1 MKFLKVICLLAVIG
15 VLLKVAFRNDY
26 SPTLPASAEKTSGE
40 HSMAR
45 QHAKS
50 VKITLDSSQ
59 IADLMEQVPGQ
70 PEITTEGELRIYKWR
85 FSDGSAMVA
94 RFKPSAQ
101 AGAGLV
107 LHMVGFE

>member
-1 MKFLKVICLLAVIG
+1 MK
-15 VLLKVAFRNDY
+15 
-26 SPTLPASAEKTSGE
+26 
-40 HSMAR
+40 
-45 QHAKS
+45 
-50 VKITLDSSQ
+50 
-59 IADLMEQVPGQ
+59 QVPGQ